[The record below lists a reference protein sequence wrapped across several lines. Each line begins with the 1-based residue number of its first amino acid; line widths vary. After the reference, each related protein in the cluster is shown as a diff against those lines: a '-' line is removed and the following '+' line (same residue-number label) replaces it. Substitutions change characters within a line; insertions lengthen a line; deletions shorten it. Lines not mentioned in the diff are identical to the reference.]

1 MDIAITQDS
10 NGQFDIALGDYD
22 LTSDQGLRTAV
33 LISLFTD
40 RRAEVDDQLPDGSN
54 DRRGY
59 WGDSY
64 PDIDGDKI
72 GSRLWLLSREKQTTD
87 VLIRAREYC
96 QEALQW
102 LIDDGIASTVEV
114 DNEWL
119 RQGVMAI
126 YITITRGDGRL
137 YQEAFNYELRGV

>member
-40 RRAEVDDQLPDGSN
+40 RRADDDDQLPDGSN

-64 PDIDGDKI
+64 PDIDGDEL

-102 LIDDGIASTVEV
+102 LIEDGIASTVEV

-137 YQEAFNYELRGV
+137 YQDVFDYELKAG

>member
-40 RRAEVDDQLPDGSN
+40 RRADDDDQLPDGSN

-64 PDIDGDKI
+64 PDIDGDEL

-137 YQEAFNYELRGV
+137 YQDVFDYELKAG